1 MRLFQVACVDSTCV
15 LKETCMA
22 TVTVIETIPYYEIIV
37 NCASCQIVN
46 GIMERED
53 WETAIKTPVGMLPL
67 GSGNA
72 LCASSL
78 HESG

>member
-1 MRLFQVACVDSTCV
+1 MCF
-15 LKETCMA
+15 ETGDMA
-22 TVTVIETIPYYEIIV
+22 TVIVIA

-53 WETAIKTPVGMLPL
+53 WETAIKTPVGMLPM